1 MSHNNI
7 QVPSISIIFTF
18 ISILVTLAL
27 VINLLFMY
35 HQNKSLLAS
44 ELNALH
50 HKVEDSFQY
59 SIKDLN
65 ERFGLLISHYT
76 QMPDIT
82 HAIEHKNREKLQH
95 LVEADYQMLKNQ
107 EPNLYVMHFFDTK
120 NVTILR
126 MHKPESYGDDLTN
139 IRPIVGEVNRTKT
152 QMSGFE
158 PGKNGMTYRITS
170 PVFNKK
176 LQPIGALE
184 FGIRPAYFSERFKE
198 RNQVAVRTLVKT
210 SSLKSLT
217 YPTNFEQIND
227 YSVIMSDPIFNQL
240 PINNQLAQ
248 QVIETENGTYLVL
261 SDIFLNSYDER
272 PLVQF
277 QIIKNITDSYA
288 EYRLKNKMYLAI
300 SLATYAFFLLFLY
313 VVFQR
318 YQTKLSHVLE
328 QLDHSEYHRRKVTD
342 MSQKDELTQT
352 FNRRYFNQVI
362 DELYNSHEITQMP
375 YSMVFFDIDHFKK
388 INDTHGH
395 LVGDEVLIELTK
407 EIKSHFREGD
417 QLFRWGGE
425 EFFAL
430 LVDTPLEQAISIA
443 ERFRVSVQNSH
454 RWPNDIR
461 LTISLGVVQLR
472 TFESPE
478 TMQKRLD
485 ELLYEAKTAGRN
497 QVKHEPI
504 NT

>member
-1 MSHNNI
+1 MNQNSI
-7 QVPSISIIFTF
+7 QIPSVSIIFGF
-18 ISILVTLAL
+18 VSILVTLAL

-35 HQNKSLLAS
+35 HQNKSLMAS
-44 ELNALH
+44 KLNALH
-50 HKVEDSFQY
+50 HKVEDSFHY
-59 SIKDLN
+59 SIEDLN
-65 ERFGLLISHYT
+65 ERFNLLISYYT
-76 QMPDIT
+76 HRPEIT
-82 HAIEHKNREKLQH
+82 QAIEQKNREQLQH
-95 LVEADYQMLKNQ
+95 LVEADYQILKNQ
-107 EPNLYVMHFFDTK
+107 EPNFYVMHFFDTK

-152 QMSGFE
+152 QLSGFE

-176 LQPIGALE
+176 LQPIGVLE

-198 RNQVAVRTLVKT
+198 RNNVAVRTLVKT
-210 SSLKSLT
+210 DILENLT
-217 YPTNFEQIND
+217 YQTNFEQIND

-240 PINNQLAQ
+240 PINNNLAQ
-248 QVIETENGTYLVL
+248 QVIKTENGVYLVL

-277 QIIKNITDSYA
+277 QVIKNITDSYA
-288 EYRLKNKMYLAI
+288 EYRLKNLMYLAV

-318 YQTKLSHVLE
+318 YQTKLCHVLE
-328 QLDHSEYHRRKVTD
+328 QLDHSEHHRRKVTD
-342 MSQKDELTQT
+342 LSQKDELTQA
-352 FNRRYFNQVI
+352 FNRRYFNRVI
-362 DELYNSHEITQMP
+362 DELYENDELEEVP

-388 INDTHGH
+388 INDTYGH
-395 LVGDEVLIELTK
+395 LAGDEVLIELTK
-407 EIKSHFREGD
+407 EIKSHFRDGD

-430 LVDTPLEQAISIA
+430 LSDTPLEQAISIA
-443 ERFRVSVQNSH
+443 ERFRINVETSH
-454 RWPNDIR
+454 RWPESIR
-461 LTISLGVVQLR
+461 LTISLGVVQLQPY
-472 TFESPE
+472 EAPE
-478 TMQKRLD
+478 NMQQRLD
-485 ELLYEAKTAGRN
+485 ELLYKAKSAGRN

-504 NT
+504 HT